1 MAGFVRTPFIAYV
14 ALVVAGNEVTG
25 NGYVREP
32 ALFTYC
38 ADGETIANAA
48 TIVWPKATGNWG
60 AIDEVEIWD
69 DPTAGNL
76 LGTFTVEGGSV
87 VVAMYARARIPAA
100 GIAGVRIPA
109 PRPYGTLTYGIG
121 RYATLGNVV
130 GIGSGAGS
138 PYGVGPYGVGPY
150 AALTKGALL
159 ELTFDTSQHV
169 CGAGTWAVYQEAA

>member
-1 MAGFVRTPFIAYV
+1 MAGFVRTPFTAYV

-32 ALFTYC
+32 ASFVYC
-38 ADGETIANAA
+38 ADGTTIANAA
-48 TIVWPKATGNWG
+48 TIVWPKATGDWG
-60 AIDEVEIWD
+60 AIDEVEVWD

-100 GIAGVRIPA
+100 GIAGVRAPA

-121 RYATLGNVV
+121 RYATFGTLTPS
-130 GIGSGAGS
+130 GSA
-138 PYGVGPYGVGPY
+138 P
-150 AALTKGALL
+150 L
-159 ELTFDTSQHV
+159 ELTFDTLQHV
-169 CGAGTWAVYQEAA
+169 CGAGTWVVYQEAA